1 MEKIIEI
8 IGGLWLLYLIIPLVT
23 GIYFI
28 IYDNIR
34 IISREN
40 GYNPKESG
48 KLKKMLVNIL
58 EVFSSFV
65 LLALLF
71 CSFYLFITGVR

>member
-8 IGGLWLLYLIIPLVT
+8 IGGLWLLYLIIPLVA

-28 IYDNIR
+28 IYNNIR

-48 KLKKMLVNIL
+48 KLKKLLINII
-58 EVFSSFV
+58 EIFSSFV
-65 LLALLF
+65 FLAILF
-71 CSFYLFITGVR
+71 YCIYLFF

>member
-8 IGGLWLLYLIIPLVT
+8 IGGLWLLYLISPLVA

-34 IISREN
+34 IISRKH
-40 GYNPKESG
+40 GYNPRESG
-48 KLKKMLVNIL
+48 KLKKMLINII
-58 EVFSSFV
+58 EV
-65 LLALLF
+65 F
-71 CSFYLFITGVR
+71 CSFIFLVLLFYCVYMFF

>member
-8 IGGLWLLYLIIPLVT
+8 IGGLWLLYLISPLVA

-34 IISREN
+34 IISRKH
-40 GYNPKESG
+40 GYNPIRCST
-48 KLKKMLVNIL
+48 LKKLLIKITEVLSSLILLV
-58 EVFSSFV
+58 
-65 LLALLF
+65 LLF
-71 CSFYLFITGVR
+71 CCFYLFL

>member
-8 IGGLWLLYLIIPLVT
+8 IGGLWLLYLISPLVA

-34 IISREN
+34 IITREN

-48 KLKKMLVNIL
+48 KLKKTLINIL
-58 EVFSSFV
+58 EVFSPFV

-71 CSFYLFITGVR
+71 YSVYLFV

>member
-48 KLKKMLVNIL
+48 KLKKLLINII
-58 EVFSSFV
+58 EIFSSFV
-65 LLALLF
+65 FLAILF
-71 CSFYLFITGVR
+71 YCIYLFF

>member
-8 IGGLWLLYLIIPLVT
+8 IGGLWLLYLIIPLVA

-28 IYDNIR
+28 IYNNIR

-48 KLKKMLVNIL
+48 KLKKLLINII
-58 EVFSSFV
+58 EIFSSFV
-65 LLALLF
+65 FLAILF
-71 CSFYLFITGVR
+71 YCVYLFF

>member
-8 IGGLWLLYLIIPLVT
+8 IGELWLLYLIIPLVA

-28 IYDNIR
+28 IYNNIR

-48 KLKKMLVNIL
+48 KLKKLLINII
-58 EVFSSFV
+58 EIFSSFV
-65 LLALLF
+65 FLAILF
-71 CSFYLFITGVR
+71 YCVYLFF